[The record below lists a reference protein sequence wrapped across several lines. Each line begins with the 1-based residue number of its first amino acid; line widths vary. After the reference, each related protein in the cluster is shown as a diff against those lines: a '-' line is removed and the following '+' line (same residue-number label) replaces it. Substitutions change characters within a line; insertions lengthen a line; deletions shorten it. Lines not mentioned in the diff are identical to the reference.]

1 MCNILVIGLIF
12 LRLNLFVREDILSNR
27 NKIYFEMPFGGMML
41 EYVYFNGRF
50 ILEAE
55 AKISVKNKTF
65 NYGMGALEGIR
76 GYWNEEKQ
84 ELFLFRLEDHYRR
97 LLNSCKVL
105 FISIPYTVKELC
117 EITVELMKVN
127 KVKRDIY
134 IRPIAFINLP
144 SLRPDLFETEY
155 GLTIFIEETTYV
167 VKPAINAM
175 ISSWLR
181 IENSTIPPT
190 VKSIGGYLNSALAYS
205 QAVAEGSDEAIFVT
219 REGNISEA
227 STNNLFMVKN
237 GELYT
242 PPLADNI
249 LEGITRNTI
258 MTIAEKEYS
267 LQVNEMSI
275 PRSELYFAQEIFLTG
290 TAVEVLPVIN
300 VDKRTIGTAEIG
312 PITLQLQRSYLEV
325 IKGQNADYMGF
336 LTPVYN

>member
-1 MCNILVIGLIF
+1 MV
-12 LRLNLFVREDILSNR
+12 
-27 NKIYFEMPFGGMML
+27 
-41 EYVYFNGRF
+41 EYIYFNGRF
-50 ILEAE
+50 VPEGE

-65 NYGMGALEGIR
+65 NYGLGAIEGIR
-76 GYWNEEKQ
+76 GYWNEEQQ
-84 ELFLFRLEDHYRR
+84 ELFLFRLEDHYKR

-105 FISIPYTVKELC
+105 FIAIPYTVKELC
-117 EITVELMKVN
+117 EITVELMKIN

-155 GLTIFIEETTYV
+155 GLTIFIEETSYV
-167 VKPAINAM
+167 LKPAVNAL

-227 STNNLFMVKN
+227 STNNLFMMKK
-237 GELYT
+237 GELFT

-249 LEGITRNTI
+249 LEGITRDTI
-258 MTIAEKEYS
+258 MKIAEKDYS
-267 LQVNEMSI
+267 LKVHEMSI
-275 PRSELYFAQEIFLTG
+275 GRSELYFAEEIFLTG
-290 TAVEVLPVIN
+290 TAVEVLPVIS
-300 VDKRTIGTAEIG
+300 VDKRNIGIGEVG
-312 PITLQLQRSYLEV
+312 PITTQLQRAYLQIV
-325 IKGQNADYMGF
+325 MGKNAKYREF
-336 LTPVYN
+336 LTPVYG

>member
-1 MCNILVIGLIF
+1 MV
-12 LRLNLFVREDILSNR
+12 
-27 NKIYFEMPFGGMML
+27 
-41 EYVYFNGRF
+41 EYIYFNGRF
-50 ILEAE
+50 VPEGE

-65 NYGMGALEGIR
+65 NYGLGAIEGIR
-76 GYWNEEKQ
+76 GYWNEEQQ
-84 ELFLFRLEDHYRR
+84 ELFLFRLEDHYKR

-105 FISIPYTVKELC
+105 FIAIPYTVKELC
-117 EITVELMKVN
+117 EITVELMKIN

-155 GLTIFIEETTYV
+155 GLTIFIEETSYV
-167 VKPAINAM
+167 LKPAVNAL

-227 STNNLFMVKN
+227 STNNLFMMKK
-237 GELYT
+237 GELFT

-249 LEGITRNTI
+249 LEGITRDTI
-258 MTIAEKEYS
+258 MKIAEKDYS
-267 LQVNEMSI
+267 LKVHEMSI
-275 PRSELYFAQEIFLTG
+275 ARSELYSAEEIFLTG
-290 TAVEVLPVIN
+290 TAVEVLPVIS
-300 VDKRTIGTAEIG
+300 VDKRNIGIGEVG
-312 PITLQLQRSYLEV
+312 PITTQLQRAYLQIV
-325 IKGQNADYMGF
+325 MGKNAKYREF
-336 LTPVYN
+336 LTPVYG

>member
-1 MCNILVIGLIF
+1 M
-12 LRLNLFVREDILSNR
+12 
-27 NKIYFEMPFGGMML
+27 
-41 EYVYFNGRF
+41 EYIYFNGKF
-50 ILEAE
+50 VPEGE

-65 NYGMGALEGIR
+65 NYGLGAIEGIR
-76 GYWNEEKQ
+76 GYWNEEQQ
-84 ELFLFRLEDHYRR
+84 ELFLFRLEDHYKR

-105 FISIPYTVKELC
+105 FIAIPYTVKELC
-117 EITVELMKVN
+117 EITVELMKIN

-155 GLTIFIEETTYV
+155 GLTIFIEETSYV
-167 VKPAINAM
+167 VKPAVNAL

-227 STNNLFMVKN
+227 STNNLFMMKK
-237 GELYT
+237 GELFT

-249 LEGITRNTI
+249 LEGITRDTI
-258 MTIAEKEYS
+258 MKIAKKDYS
-267 LQVNEMSI
+267 LNVHEMSI
-275 PRSELYFAQEIFLTG
+275 ARSELYFAEEIFLTG
-290 TAVEVLPVIN
+290 TAVEVLPVIS
-300 VDKRTIGTAEIG
+300 VDKRKIGTGEAG
-312 PITLQLQRSYLEV
+312 PITTQLQRAYLQIV
-325 IKGQNADYMGF
+325 MGKNAKYREF
-336 LTPVYN
+336 LTPVYG